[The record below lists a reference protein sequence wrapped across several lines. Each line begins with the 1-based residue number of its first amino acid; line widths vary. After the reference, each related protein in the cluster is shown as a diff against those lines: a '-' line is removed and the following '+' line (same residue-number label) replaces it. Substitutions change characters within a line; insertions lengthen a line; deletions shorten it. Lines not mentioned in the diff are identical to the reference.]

1 MGRLVN
7 GINGP
12 IRGTVG
18 TVVGSSRYGVPY
30 LKAYYKKRTTKIS
43 AKEKGNRGKFAQS
56 QFWLKPI
63 LDFVREGYKHYSPT
77 VKGFV
82 AAKSY
87 LSRNAF
93 EGEAPNQ
100 HINPALVKV
109 SYGDLPV
116 SNDIAVALTD
126 DGYLQFTWDPANV
139 TGGSDKDQVMM
150 LAYDIENAYAKEDIT
165 GQLRSTGADRLK
177 IDTSK
182 KRTYHVYCA
191 FNAADRSKT
200 SDSVYLGT
208 ISI

>member
-12 IRGTVG
+12 IQGTVG
-18 TVVGSSRYGVPY
+18 TVVGSSRYGVHY
-30 LKAYYKKRTTKIS
+30 LKGYYKKRTTHIS
-43 AKEKGNRGKFAQS
+43 AKEKSNRGKFAQS
-56 QFWLKPI
+56 QYWLKPI
-63 LDFVREGYKHYSPT
+63 LEFVREGFKHYSPT

-93 EGEAPNQ
+93 EGVAPDV

-109 SYGDLPV
+109 SYGDLPL
-116 SNDIAVALTD
+116 SNNIAVALTE
-126 DGYLQFTWDPANV
+126 DGHLQFTWDPASV

-150 LAYDIENAYAKEDIT
+150 LAYDIENAFAWEDIT

-177 IDTSK
+177 INTTT

-200 SDSVYLGT
+200 SDSVYLGA
-208 ISI
+208 ISV